1 LAPVVIG
8 YLGSTAHPA
17 PAPQETDVRIA
28 TGIVLTG
35 IVLLAS
41 AILGIE
47 PTLSFATGLAALVS
61 GAIAL
66 AIAMEARDQAE
77 LRRPVLAPSER
88 RR

>member
-1 LAPVVIG
+1 M
-8 YLGSTAHPA
+8 
-17 PAPQETDVRIA
+17 RIA

-35 IVLLAS
+35 IVLLLS
-41 AILGIE
+41 AIVGIE
-47 PTLSFATGLAALVS
+47 PALSFSTGIAALVS
-61 GAIAL
+61 GAVAL